1 MGMRDTQKLLDKLE
15 YRGRDP
21 KEVTNRLGEERLQKI
36 LRERGTGWNGVRAIA
51 QDCVT

>member
-1 MGMRDTQKLLDKLE
+1 LTSWNTG
-15 YRGRDP
+15 GRDP

-51 QDCVT
+51 QDYVT